1 MSAKFS
7 TLVDKAEH
15 FLTKMPW
22 DTAFEKDK
30 FTRPDFTALCVC
42 NFVTSGLPAG
52 INLPNYDDVK
62 DSNGFKNVSLSNVLS
77 STPSSLKV
85 TFLTPE
91 DEELYKKLQAPAFE
105 VQVALHG
112 MSSVEP
118 SVFLIAWRHADD
130 HGRALGTWLWEDLE
144 GERGRRTEFLS

>member
-22 DTAFEKDK
+22 DKTFEKDT
-30 FTRPDFTALCVC
+30 FTRPDFTALTVC

-77 STPSSLKV
+77 SSPSSLKV
-85 TFLTPE
+85 TFLTAE

-112 MSSVEP
+112 E
-118 SVFLIAWRHADD
+118 LGA
-130 HGRALGTWLWEDLE
+130 ALCWHVL
-144 GERGRRTEFLS
+144 